1 MSSGI
6 PSFYSE
12 WLVNGVRAHA
22 LLRRTEITRA
32 LVSLRVRLNGCLLG
46 QSSKFAHGTLR
57 NLPPTQPRT
66 VYAYRNREDPQT
78 IGSCSRGSGAGIP
91 NGQALLP
98 GFT

>member
-1 MSSGI
+1 M
-6 PSFYSE
+6 
-12 WLVNGVRAHA
+12 
-22 LLRRTEITRA
+22 TRA
-32 LVSLRVRLNGCLLG
+32 PRFASRSTDNERLIIVPIER
-46 QSSKFAHGTLR
+46 FAHGTLR